1 MKILTPLIE
10 MFILSALPITEIV
23 VSALEMADDPY
34 QTVAAG
40 SLKLKST
47 LKKKKKR
54 SRKRRL
60 KRGWSGIC
68 GKRVGARL
76 SPKSTTLTPK
86 RTVRGEFAEF
96 IVVAVI
102 PRLPNSQ

>member
-23 VSALEMADDPY
+23 VSAFKMADDPY

-47 LKKKKKR
+47 LKKKKKKKSKKETKERLERHLREESR
-54 SRKRRL
+54 S
-60 KRGWSGIC
+60 
-68 GKRVGARL
+68 
-76 SPKSTTLTPK
+76 SPLTK
-86 RTVRGEFAEF
+86 VDDSDSEEDG
-96 IVVAVI
+96 
-102 PRLPNSQ
+102 PR